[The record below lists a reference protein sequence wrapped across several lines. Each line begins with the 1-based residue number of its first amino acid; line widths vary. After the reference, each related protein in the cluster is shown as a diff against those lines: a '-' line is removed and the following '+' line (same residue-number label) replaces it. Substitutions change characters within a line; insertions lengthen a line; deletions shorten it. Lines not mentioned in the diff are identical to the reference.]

1 MKLNSKQ
8 EEIINLFLNEGICFV
23 SASAGTGKTTTITE
37 AYLKLLEN
45 KKQKVSNIVVITFTK
60 AAANE
65 MLIRIRRK
73 IREKINEG
81 KDAEYWKDIYKE
93 ILTNAK
99 ISTIHSF
106 ANSIVKEYSI
116 YLNMPPKITILE
128 ENNDFYEAVYNEILE
143 LLNDS
148 LYSEDIRKSYRIFTD
163 ESKDK
168 FINDIFNFIIKI
180 KPRLETIKAFE
191 DEANKI
197 LNIKLYDEA
206 YNSMLENINYLIKNK
221 PENNE
226 GVTIKNIM
234 DSINDSIDTIK
245 KIKDIQNIENDD
257 LYNNILKSLGIIKK
271 NRKLGK
277 TKHTDFKTAFDEL
290 KDILIPHF
298 EKYIKIQ
305 KNKNLYLTIINFIK
319 EAYNKFENT
328 KKQMGVYSHED
339 MISKSIEALENETIN
354 KEIRNNINTVILD
367 EAQDTSKLQ
376 FSFINLIVFG
386 DKEIRKE
393 TVIKDKRLLIV
404 GDRKQSIYRF
414 RNADLNVFTNAQN
427 IFKDY
432 VRYLQNN
439 YRSKE
444 MLINFFNDIFENII
458 FKDDNIK
465 YTKDDNLISGQN
477 DNTKNKLVSLL
488 AFNDN
493 NISDD
498 IKLNIDS
505 KTILEAY
512 AIARFIKTNLKND
525 YKNTA
530 ILLQTFK
537 RLNIY
542 LSVFAKEKIPYY
554 VDGGNG
560 FYERVEISNLIICLK
575 YLVLKD
581 YSLLQSLLMSEL
593 FDIKIAN
600 LYDFSIELKLN
611 EDESYNL
618 YDYFSLN
625 DCKEKTLEIAKK
637 KKYYDELKKAKEL
650 LNNIELKISTMSS
663 YDAIETIC
671 TETNYYNYLMLKEDA
686 EISYANI
693 EKLKKLAYDFEN
705 RAGVNIYDFVI
716 SLDMNAKDISYA
728 AIPKLSVDAIRIMT
742 IHKSKGLEF
751 NNVFLAGVGYYRNTS
766 NDIFD
771 FVENFPYIEIPI
783 HGKNTEEKLKFFS
796 KDDNYNSLADK
807 SEKKRLLYVALT
819 RAKERLIISGEDR
832 YKRLDEPKSY
842 RNYIDSY
849 HHFDIEDSINNTT
862 DDLIH
867 VDDNT
872 NEFMDCCS
880 YGVLKNIDYDLNELY
895 IDNLEKIDKKINS
908 ININTAIE
916 EKTQKI
922 KYLNPSDVF
931 EADYDK
937 NVISRLLNKNIS
949 ISLDDD
955 KNFDLENLETIK
967 AIDMGILMH
976 DLLEHFDFDEYKL
989 HKDNYIE
996 KIKNDAI
1003 KQNRHYDSKD
1013 LKNKLDRYFIN
1024 FINNKHIINIINSE
1038 ELIVSREHKFQKR
1051 KLFENIPLVTN
1062 AKIDIITRNTNE
1074 EYFILDYKTTKYSKE
1089 KEDKYKTQLE
1099 MYRDIVKKAFD
1110 INREVYIDLIFL
1122 G

>member
-1 MKLNSKQ
+1 MKLNKKQ
-8 EEIINLFLNEGICFV
+8 KEIIDLFLNEGICFV
-23 SASAGTGKTTTITE
+23 NASAGTGKTTTITE

-73 IREKINEG
+73 IREKINDG
-81 KDAEYWKDIYKE
+81 KDSEYWKEIYKE

-128 ENNDFYEAVYNEILE
+128 ENNDFYEVIYNEILE

-148 LYSEDIRKSYRIFTD
+148 LYSEDIRNSYRIFTD
-163 ESKDK
+163 ESKAK
-168 FINDIFNFIIKI
+168 FINDIFNFLLKI
-180 KPRLETIKAFE
+180 KPRLETIKTFE

-197 LNIKLYDEA
+197 LNTELYNDA
-206 YNSMLENINYLIKNK
+206 YNAMLENINYLINNK
-221 PENNE
+221 PQKNE
-226 GVTIKNIM
+226 GVTIKNIV
-234 DSINDSIDTIK
+234 DSINYSIDIIK
-245 KIKDIQNIENDD
+245 KLKDIENIENDD
-257 LYNNILKSLGIIKK
+257 LYYNVLYSLSTITK

-277 TKHTDFKTAFDEL
+277 TNHTDFKTAFDEL
-290 KDILIPHF
+290 KDILIPNF

-305 KNKNLYLTIINFIK
+305 KNKNLYISLIHFIK

-328 KKQMGVYSHED
+328 KRQMGVYSHED
-339 MISKSIEALENETIN
+339 MISKAIEALENETIS
-354 KEIRNNINTVILD
+354 KEIRNSINTVILD

-386 DKEIRKE
+386 NREITE
-393 TVIKDKRLLIV
+393 EHFIKDKKILIV

-414 RNADLNVFTNAQN
+414 RNADLNVFRNAQD

-432 VRYLQNN
+432 VRYLQDN

-444 MLINFFNDIFENII
+444 MLINFFNDIFENIV
-458 FKDDNIK
+458 FKDDSIT

-477 DNTKNKLVSLL
+477 DTTKNKLVSLL
-488 AFNDN
+488 AFND
-493 NISDD
+493 ISDD
-498 IKLNIDS
+498 IKLNTDS

-512 AIARFIKTNLKND
+512 AIAKFIKTNLKND

-530 ILLQTFK
+530 ILLQTFS

-542 LSVFAKEKIPYY
+542 LSIFAEEKIPYY

-560 FYERVEISNLIICLK
+560 FYDRVEISNLIICLK

-581 YSLLQSLLMSEL
+581 YSLLQSLLISEL

-611 EDESYNL
+611 ENENYNL
-618 YDYFSLN
+618 HDYFSLN

-637 KKYYDELKKAKEL
+637 KKYYDELQKTKEL

-671 TETNYYNYLMLKEDA
+671 VDTNYYNYLMLKEDA

-728 AIPKLSVDAIRIMT
+728 AVPKLSVDAIRIMT

-751 NNVFLAGVGYYRNTS
+751 NNVFLAGTGHYRVAQN
-766 NDIFD
+766 NIFD

-783 HGKNTEEKLKFFS
+783 HGKNNEEKLKFFS
-796 KDDNYNSLADK
+796 KDDKYNSSADE

-832 YKRLDEPKSY
+832 YKNFNKPKSY
-842 RNYIDSY
+842 RNYIELY
-849 HHFDIEDSINNTT
+849 HHFDIDDSINNTT

-867 VDDNT
+867 IDDNI

-880 YGVLKNIDYDLNELY
+880 YGILKNANYDLNELY
-895 IDNLEKIDKKINS
+895 INNLEKINKKIDS
-908 ININTAIE
+908 ININSAIE

-922 KYLNPSDVF
+922 KYVNPSEVF
-931 EADYDK
+931 EEDFDK
-937 NVISRLLNKNIS
+937 NVINRLLNKNIS
-949 ISLDDD
+949 VSLNDD
-955 KNFDLENLETIK
+955 KNFDLENIEIIK

-976 DLLEHFDFDEYKL
+976 ELLEHFDFDEYKIN
-989 HKDNYIE
+989 KENYIE
-996 KIKNDAI
+996 KIKNDAL
-1003 KQNRHYDSKD
+1003 KQNKHYDTKD
-1013 LKNKLDRYFIN
+1013 LRKKLDKYFTN
-1024 FINNKHIINIINSE
+1024 FINNKHIINIINSKE
-1038 ELIVSREHKFQKR
+1038 VIVSREHKFQER
-1051 KLFENIPLVTN
+1051 KLVENIPQVTN
-1062 AKIDIITRNTNE
+1062 AKIDLITKNTSE
-1074 EYFILDYKTTKYSKE
+1074 EYFVLDYKTTKYSEE
-1089 KEDKYKTQLE
+1089 KENKYKMQLE
-1099 MYRDIVKKAFD
+1099 MYRNIVKKTFN
-1110 INREVYIDLIFL
+1110 INTQIYIDLIFL

>member
-8 EEIINLFLNEGICFV
+8 KEIIDLFLNEGICFV

-81 KDAEYWKDIYKE
+81 KDSQYWKDIYKE
-93 ILTNAK
+93 ILTNAR

-128 ENNDFYEAVYNEILE
+128 ENNDFYEVIYNEILE

-148 LYSEDIRKSYRIFTD
+148 ELSEDIRKNYRIFTD
-163 ESKDK
+163 ESKNQ
-168 FINDIFNFIIKI
+168 FINDIFNFLIKI
-180 KPRLETIKAFE
+180 KPRLETIKTFTE
-191 DEANKI
+191 KANEI
-197 LNIKLYDEA
+197 LNIKLYNDV
-206 YNSMLENINYLIKNK
+206 YNSMFVTMSYLIDNK
-221 PENNE
+221 PQNKE
-226 GVTIKNIM
+226 GIIIKNIV
-234 DSINDSIDTIK
+234 DSINDSIDIIK
-245 KIKDIQNIENDD
+245 KIKDIENIENDD
-257 LYNNILKSLGIIKK
+257 LYYNVLDSLKNITK
-271 NRKLGK
+271 NRNLGQ
-277 TKHTDFKTAFDEL
+277 TKHTDFKNAFDKL
-290 KDILIPHF
+290 KKSLIPNF

-305 KNKNLYLTIINFIK
+305 KNKEIYKKLINFIK
-319 EAYNKFENT
+319 EAYNRLENT
-328 KKQMGVYSHED
+328 KRQMGVYSHED
-339 MISKSIEALENETIN
+339 MISKAIEALENEAIN
-354 KEIRNNINTVILD
+354 KEIRDNINTVILD

-386 DKEIRKE
+386 DREIEKE
-393 TVIKDKRLLIV
+393 TTIKDKKILIV

-414 RNADLNVFTNAQN
+414 RNADLNVFTNAQD

-432 VRYLQNN
+432 VRYLQDN

-444 MLINFFNDIFENII
+444 MLINFFNDIFENIV

-465 YTKDDNLISGQN
+465 YKKDDNLISGQN

-488 AFNDN
+488 VFNN
-493 NISDD
+493 NVDED
-498 IKLNIDS
+498 IKLNTDS

-512 AIARFIKTNLKND
+512 AIAKFIKTNLKND

-530 ILLQTFK
+530 MLLQTFS

-542 LSVFAKEKIPYY
+542 LSVFAEEKIPYY

-560 FYERVEISNLIICLK
+560 FYDRVEIFNLIICLK

-611 EDESYNL
+611 ENEDYNL

-625 DCKEKTLEIAKK
+625 DCKEKTIEIAKK
-637 KKYYDELKKAKEL
+637 KKYYNELKKAKEL
-650 LNNIELKISTMSS
+650 LNSIELKISTMSS
-663 YDAIETIC
+663 YDAIDTIC
-671 TETNYYNYLMLKEDA
+671 VDTNYYNYLMLKEDA

-728 AIPKLSVDAIRIMT
+728 TVPKLSVDAIRIMT

-751 NNVFLAGVGYYRNTS
+751 NNVFLAGTGHYRALQN
-766 NDIFD
+766 NMFD

-783 HGKNTEEKLKFFS
+783 HGEIEEKLKFFS
-796 KDDNYNSLADK
+796 KDDDYNSSADK

-819 RAKERLIISGEDR
+819 RAKERLIISGESR
-832 YKRLDEPKSY
+832 YKNFKEPNSY

-849 HHFDIEDSINNTT
+849 HNFNIDDSINNTT

-872 NEFMDCCS
+872 NEFMDYYS
-880 YGVLKNIDYDLNELY
+880 YGILKNANYDLNEIY
-895 IDNLEKIDKKINS
+895 INNLEEINKKIDS
-908 ININTAIE
+908 ININSIIK
-916 EKTQKI
+916 EKTKKI
-922 KYLNPSDVF
+922 KYVNPSEVF
-931 EADYDK
+931 EADFDK
-937 NVISRLLNKNIS
+937 SVISRLLNKNIS
-949 ISLDDD
+949 VSLDDD

-996 KIKNDAI
+996 KIKNNAL
-1003 KQNRHYDSKD
+1003 KQNKHYDEKD
-1013 LKNKLDRYFIN
+1013 LRKRLDKYFTN
-1024 FINNKHIINIINSE
+1024 FINNKHIANIINGK
-1038 ELIVSREHKFQKR
+1038 ELIVSREHKFQER
-1051 KLFENIPLVTN
+1051 KLIENRTEVIN
-1062 AKIDIITRNTNE
+1062 AKIDLITKNISE

-1089 KEDKYKTQLE
+1089 KEEKYTKQLE
-1099 MYRDIVKKAFD
+1099 MYKDIVKKAFN
-1110 INREVYIDLIFL
+1110 INKNIDIDLIFL

>member
-8 EEIINLFLNEGICFV
+8 KEIIDLFLNEGICFV

-73 IREKINEG
+73 IREKINEE
-81 KDAEYWKDIYKE
+81 KDSQYWKDIYKE
-93 ILTNAK
+93 ILTNA
-99 ISTIHSF
+99 SSF

-128 ENNDFYEAVYNEILE
+128 ENNDFYEVIYNEILE

-148 LYSEDIRKSYRIFTD
+148 EFSEDIRKNYRIFTD

-168 FINDIFNFIIKI
+168 FINDIFNFLIKI
-180 KPRLETIKAFE
+180 KPRLETIKTFTE
-191 DEANKI
+191 KANEI
-197 LNIKLYDEA
+197 LNIKLYNDI
-206 YNSMLENINYLIKNK
+206 YNSMFVTMSYLIDNK
-221 PENNE
+221 PQNKESII
-226 GVTIKNIM
+226 IKNIV
-234 DSINDSIDTIK
+234 DSINDSIDIIK
-245 KIKDIQNIENDD
+245 KIKDIENIENDD
-257 LYNNILKSLGIIKK
+257 LYYNVLYSLKNITK
-271 NRKLGK
+271 NRNLGQ
-277 TKHTDFKTAFDEL
+277 TKHTDFKNAFDKL
-290 KDILIPHF
+290 KKSLIPNF

-305 KNKNLYLTIINFIK
+305 KNKEIYKKLINFIK
-319 EAYNKFENT
+319 EAYNKLENT
-328 KKQMGVYSHED
+328 KRQMGVYSHED
-339 MISKSIEALENETIN
+339 MISKAIEALENEAIN
-354 KEIRNNINTVILD
+354 KEIRDNINTVILD

-386 DKEIRKE
+386 DREIEKE
-393 TVIKDKRLLIV
+393 TTIKDKKILIV

-414 RNADLNVFTNAQN
+414 RNADLNVFKNAQD

-432 VRYLQNN
+432 VRYLQDN

-444 MLINFFNDIFENII
+444 MLINFFNDIFENIV

-465 YTKDDNLISGQN
+465 YKKDDNLISGQN

-488 AFNDN
+488 VFNN
-493 NISDD
+493 NVDDD
-498 IKLNIDS
+498 IKLNTDS

-512 AIARFIKTNLKND
+512 AIAKFIKTNLKND

-530 ILLQTFK
+530 MLLQTFS

-542 LSVFAKEKIPYY
+542 LSVFAEEKIPYY

-611 EDESYNL
+611 KNEDYNL

-625 DCKEKTLEIAKK
+625 DCKEKTIEIAKK

-650 LNNIELKISTMSS
+650 LNSIELKISTMSS
-663 YDAIETIC
+663 YDAIEAIC
-671 TETNYYNYLMLKEDA
+671 VDTNYYNYLMLKEDA

-728 AIPKLSVDAIRIMT
+728 TVPKLSVDAIRIMT

-751 NNVFLAGVGYYRNTS
+751 NNVFLAGTGHYRALQN
-766 NDIFD
+766 NMFD

-783 HGKNTEEKLKFFS
+783 HGEIEEKLKFFS
-796 KDDNYNSLADK
+796 KDDDYNSSADK

-819 RAKERLIISGEDR
+819 RAKERLIISGESR
-832 YKRLDEPKSY
+832 YKNLKEPNSY

-849 HHFDIEDSINNTT
+849 HNFDIDDSINNIT

-872 NEFMDCCS
+872 NEFMDYYS
-880 YGVLKNIDYDLNELY
+880 YGILKNANYDLNEIY
-895 IDNLEKIDKKINS
+895 INNLEEINKKIDS
-908 ININTAIE
+908 ININNTIE
-916 EKTQKI
+916 EKTKKI
-922 KYLNPSDVF
+922 KYVNPSEVF
-931 EADYDK
+931 EADFDK
-937 NVISRLLNKNIS
+937 SVISRLLNKNIS
-949 ISLDDD
+949 VSLDDD

-976 DLLEHFDFDEYKL
+976 DLLEHFDFDKYKIN
-989 HKDNYIE
+989 KENYIE
-996 KIKNDAI
+996 KIKNDAL
-1003 KQNRHYDSKD
+1003 KQNKHYDAKD
-1013 LKNKLDRYFIN
+1013 LRKRLDKYFTN
-1024 FINNKHIINIINSE
+1024 FINNKHIANIINGK
-1038 ELIVSREHKFQKR
+1038 ELIVSREHKFQER
-1051 KLFENIPLVTN
+1051 KLVKNIPQVIN
-1062 AKIDIITRNTNE
+1062 AKIDLITKNISE

-1089 KEDKYKTQLE
+1089 KEEKYTKQLE
-1099 MYRDIVKKAFD
+1099 MYRDIVKEAFN
-1110 INREVYIDLIFL
+1110 INKNIDIDLIFL

>member
-1 MKLNSKQ
+1 MKLNDKQ
-8 EEIINLFLNEGICFV
+8 REIIDLFLNDGICFV

-37 AYLKLLEN
+37 AYLQLLEN
-45 KKQKVSNIVVITFTK
+45 KNQKVSNIVVITFTK

-81 KDAEYWKDIYKE
+81 KDTQYWKEIYKE

-128 ENNDFYEAVYNEILE
+128 ENNDFYEVIHNEILE

-148 LYSEDIRKSYRIFTD
+148 EFSEDIRNSYRIFTD

-168 FINDIFNFIIKI
+168 FINDIFNFLLKI
-180 KPRLETIKAFE
+180 KPRLETIEAFE
-191 DEANKI
+191 EEANKI
-197 LNIKLYDEA
+197 LDIKLYNDS
-206 YNSMLENINYLIKNK
+206 YNAMFEKINYLIDNK
-221 PENNE
+221 PEKNE
-226 GVTIKNIM
+226 GVTIKNII
-234 DSINDSIDTIK
+234 DSINDSIDIIK
-245 KIKDIQNIENDD
+245 KLKDIKNIENDD
-257 LYNNILKSLGIIKK
+257 LYYNILNSLNNIKNKRNLGQ
-271 NRKLGK
+271 
-277 TKHTDFKTAFDEL
+277 TKHTDFKTAFTNL
-290 KDILIPHF
+290 KGGLIQNF

-305 KNKNLYLTIINFIK
+305 KNKEIYKKLINFIK
-319 EAYNKFENT
+319 EAYNKFENI
-328 KKQMGVYSHED
+328 KRQMGVYSHED
-339 MISKSIEALENETIN
+339 MISKAIEALGNEAIS
-354 KEIRNNINTVILD
+354 KEIRNNINAVILD

-386 DKEIRKE
+386 NREIKEK
-393 TVIKDKRLLIV
+393 TSIKDKKILIV

-414 RNADLNVFTNAQN
+414 RNADFNVFTNAQD

-432 VRYLQNN
+432 VRYLQDN

-444 MLINFFNDIFENII
+444 MLINFFNDIFENKI
-458 FKDDNIK
+458 FENDRIK
-465 YTKDDNLISGQN
+465 YTKDDNLISKQN
-477 DNTKNKLVSLL
+477 DNAKNKLVSLL
-488 AFNDN
+488 VFNN
-493 NISDD
+493 NVDDD
-498 IKLNIDS
+498 IKLNSDS

-512 AIARFIKTNLKND
+512 AITKFIKTNLKND

-530 ILLQTFK
+530 ILLQTFS

-542 LSVFAKEKIPYY
+542 LSVFAEEKIPYY

-560 FYERVEISNLIICLK
+560 FYERIEISNLIICLK

-611 EDESYNL
+611 KNYNL

-625 DCKEKTLEIAKK
+625 DCKENTIEIAKR
-637 KKYYDELKKAKEL
+637 KKYYDELKKTKEL

-663 YDAIETIC
+663 YDAIEAIC
-671 TETNYYNYLMLKEDA
+671 VDTNYYNYLMLKEDA

-728 AIPKLSVDAIRIMT
+728 TIPKLSVDAIRIIT

-751 NNVFLAGVGYYRNTS
+751 NNVFLAGAGHYRAAQN
-766 NDIFD
+766 NMFD
-771 FVENFPYIEIPI
+771 FVENYPYIEIPI
-783 HGKNTEEKLKFFS
+783 HGKNNEEKLKFFFE
-796 KDDNYNSLADK
+796 DDKYNSSADK

-819 RAKERLIISGEDR
+819 RAKERLIISGESR
-832 YKRLDEPKSY
+832 YKKLDDPKSY

-849 HHFDIEDSINNTT
+849 HNFDIENSINNTA
-862 DDLIH
+862 DDLVYI
-867 VDDNT
+867 DDNT
-872 NEFMDCCS
+872 NEFMDYYS
-880 YGVLKNIDYDLNELY
+880 YGILKNANYDLNELY
-895 IDNLEKIDKKINS
+895 TNNLEKINKKIES
-908 ININTAIE
+908 VKINRIVE
-916 EKTQKI
+916 EKEKQI
-922 KYLNPSDVF
+922 EHISPSEIN
-931 EADYDK
+931 EAEFDK
-937 NVISRLLNKNIS
+937 NVISRLLSKHIS
-949 ISLDDD
+949 IPLDDN

-976 DLLEHFDFDEYKL
+976 DLLEHFDFDEYKIN
-989 HKDNYIE
+989 KENYIE

-1003 KQNRHYDSKD
+1003 KQNKHYDEKD
-1013 LKNKLDRYFIN
+1013 LKNKLDKYFIN
-1024 FINNKHIINIINSE
+1024 FINNKHITNIINKE
-1038 ELIVSREHKFQKR
+1038 ELIVSREHKFQNR
-1051 KLFENIPLVTN
+1051 KLVENRTQIIN
-1062 AKIDIITRNTNE
+1062 AKIDLITKNTNE

-1089 KEDKYKTQLE
+1089 KEEKYIAQLE
-1099 MYRDIVKKAFD
+1099 MYRDIVKKTFN
-1110 INREVYIDLIFL
+1110 IKSEIYIDLIFL

>member
-1 MKLNSKQ
+1 MKLNDKQ
-8 EEIINLFLNEGICFV
+8 QEIIDLFLNKGICFV

-45 KKQKVSNIVVITFTK
+45 KKQKGSNIVVITFTK

-81 KDAEYWKDIYKE
+81 KDIEYWKDIYKE

-128 ENNDFYEAVYNEILE
+128 ENNDFYEVIYNEFLE

-148 LYSEDIRKSYRIFTD
+148 EFSEEIRKNYRIFTD

-168 FINDIFNFIIKI
+168 FINDIFNFLIKI
-180 KPRLETIKAFE
+180 KPRLETIEAFE
-191 DEANKI
+191 EEANNI
-197 LNIKLYDEA
+197 LEIELYNNA
-206 YNSMLENINYLIKNK
+206 YNTMFENINYLIDNK
-221 PENNE
+221 PEKNE
-226 GVTIKNIM
+226 GVTIKNIL
-234 DSINDSIDTIK
+234 DSINDSIDIIK
-245 KIKDIQNIENDD
+245 KSKEIKNIENDD
-257 LYNNILKSLGIIKK
+257 LYDNILKSLSIVKN

-290 KDILIPHF
+290 KDILIPNF

-305 KNKNLYLTIINFIK
+305 KNKNIYISLINFIK
-319 EAYNKFENT
+319 EAYNRLENI
-328 KKQMGVYSHED
+328 KRQMGVYSHED
-339 MISKSIEALENETIN
+339 MISKAIEALENETIS
-354 KEIRNNINTVILD
+354 KEIRDNINTVILD

-386 DKEIRKE
+386 NREIKKE
-393 TVIKDKRLLIV
+393 TTIKDKKILIV

-414 RNADLNVFTNAQN
+414 RNADLNVFTNAQD

-432 VRYLQNN
+432 VRYLQDN
-439 YRSKE
+439 YRSKG
-444 MLINFFNDIFENII
+444 MLINFFNDIFENTI

-465 YTKDDNLISGQN
+465 YKKDDNLISGQN
-477 DNTKNKLVSLL
+477 DNAKNKLVSLL
-488 AFNDN
+488 VFNN
-493 NISDD
+493 NIDDD
-498 IKLNIDS
+498 IKLNSDS

-512 AIARFIKTNLKND
+512 AIAKFIKTNLKND

-530 ILLQTFK
+530 MLLQTFS

-542 LSVFAKEKIPYY
+542 LSVFAEEKIPYY

-560 FYERVEISNLIICLK
+560 FYERVEISNLIICLR

-581 YSLLQSLLMSEL
+581 YSLLQNLLMSEL

-611 EDESYNL
+611 EDENYNL

-625 DCKEKTLEIAKK
+625 DCKEKTIEIAKK

-728 AIPKLSVDAIRIMT
+728 TIPKLSVDAIRIMT

-751 NNVFLAGVGYYRNTS
+751 NNVFLAGAGHYRTLQN
-766 NDIFD
+766 NMFD
-771 FVENFPYIEIPI
+771 FVENYPYIEIPI
-783 HGKNTEEKLKFFS
+783 HGEIEEKLKFFS
-796 KDDNYNSLADK
+796 KDNNYNSLADK

-819 RAKERLIISGEDR
+819 RAKERLIVSGESR
-832 YKRLDEPKSY
+832 YKNLEDPKSY

-849 HHFDIEDSINNTT
+849 HNFNIEDCVNNTT
-862 DDLIH
+862 DDLVHI
-867 VDDNT
+867 DDNT
-872 NEFMDCCS
+872 NEFMDYYS
-880 YGVLKNIDYDLNELY
+880 YGILKNANYDLNELY
-895 IDNLEKIDKKINS
+895 INNLEKINKKIDS
-908 ININTAIE
+908 ININNIIE
-916 EKTQKI
+916 EKIQKI
-922 KYLNPSDVF
+922 KYVNPSESSD
-931 EADYDK
+931 ADFDK
-937 NVISRLLNKNIS
+937 SVISRLLNKNIS
-949 ISLDDD
+949 ISLDDN
-955 KNFDLENLETIK
+955 KSFDIENHETIE

-976 DLLEHFDFDEYKL
+976 DLLEHFDFNKYKTN
-989 HKDNYIE
+989 KENYIE
-996 KIKNDAI
+996 KIKNDTI
-1003 KQNRHYDSKD
+1003 KQNKHYDEKD
-1013 LKNKLDRYFIN
+1013 LKNKLDKYFTN
-1024 FINNKHIINIINSE
+1024 FINNKHITNIINEE
-1038 ELIVSREHKFQKR
+1038 ELIVSREHKFQER
-1051 KLFENIPLVTN
+1051 KLIKNRTEVIN
-1062 AKIDIITRNTNE
+1062 AKIDLITKNTNE
-1074 EYFILDYKTTKYSKE
+1074 EYFVLDYKATKYSKE
-1089 KEDKYKTQLE
+1089 KEEKYTKQLE
-1099 MYRDIVKKAFD
+1099 MYRNIVKKAFN
-1110 INREVYIDLIFL
+1110 INSEVYIDLIFL

>member
-8 EEIINLFLNEGICFV
+8 QEIIDLFLNEGICFV
-23 SASAGTGKTTTITE
+23 SSSAGTGKTTTITE

-45 KKQKVSNIVVITFTK
+45 KKQKVSNIVLITFTK

-81 KDAEYWKDIYKE
+81 KDTDYWKDIYKE
-93 ILTNAK
+93 ILINAK

-128 ENNDFYEAVYNEILE
+128 ENNDFYEVIHNKILE
-143 LLNDS
+143 LLNDNEF
-148 LYSEDIRKSYRIFTD
+148 SEEIRKNYRIFTD

-168 FINDIFNFIIKI
+168 FINDIFNFLIKI
-180 KPRLETIKAFE
+180 KPRLENIKTFE
-191 DEANKI
+191 EEANKI
-197 LNIKLYDEA
+197 LEIELYDNA
-206 YNSMLENINYLIKNK
+206 YNEMFKTINYLIENK
-221 PENNE
+221 PEKTE
-226 GVTIKNIM
+226 GVTIKNIL
-234 DSINDSIDTIK
+234 DSINESMD
-245 KIKDIQNIENDD
+245 
-257 LYNNILKSLGIIKK
+257 IIKK
-271 NRKLGK
+271 SKDIKNIEKLYYDILNSLDNIKNKRKLGK
-277 TKHTDFKTAFDEL
+277 TKYTDFKTAFDEL
-290 KDILIPHF
+290 KDILIPNF

-305 KNKNLYLTIINFIK
+305 KNKNTYLTLINFIK

-328 KKQMGVYSHED
+328 KREMGVYSHED
-339 MISKSIEALENETIN
+339 MISKAIEALENNTIN
-354 KEIRNNINTVILD
+354 KEIRDNINTVILD

-386 DKEIRKE
+386 NREITKE
-393 TVIKDKRLLIV
+393 TTIKDKKILIV

-414 RNADLNVFTNAQN
+414 RNADLNVFTNAQD
-427 IFKDY
+427 IFKNY
-432 VRYLQNN
+432 VRYLQDN

-444 MLINFFNDIFENII
+444 MLINFFNDIFENTI
-458 FKDDNIK
+458 FKDDTIK
-465 YTKDDNLISGQN
+465 YKKDDNLISGQN
-477 DNTKNKLVSLL
+477 DNAKNKLVSLL
-488 AFNDN
+488 VFNN
-493 NISDD
+493 NIDDD
-498 IKLNIDS
+498 IKLNSDS

-512 AIARFIKTNLKND
+512 AIAKFIKTNLKND

-530 ILLQTFK
+530 MLLQTFS

-542 LSVFAKEKIPYY
+542 LSVFAEEKIPYY

-560 FYERVEISNLIICLK
+560 FYDRVEISNLIICLK

-600 LYDFSIELKLN
+600 LYDFSIDLKLN
-611 EDESYNL
+611 GNYNL

-625 DCKEKTLEIAKK
+625 DCKEKTLEIAKE

-728 AIPKLSVDAIRIMT
+728 TIQKLSVDAIRIMT

-751 NNVFLAGVGYYRNTS
+751 NNVFLAGAGHYRTAQN
-766 NDIFD
+766 NMFD

-783 HGKNTEEKLKFFS
+783 HGEIEEKLKFFS

-807 SEKKRLLYVALT
+807 SEKKRILYVALT

-832 YKRLDEPKSY
+832 YKRFDDPKSY
-842 RNYIDSY
+842 RNYIESY
-849 HHFDIEDSINNTT
+849 HHFDIEDSVNNTT
-862 DDLIH
+862 DDLIYI
-867 VDDNT
+867 DDNT
-872 NEFMDCCS
+872 NEFMDYYS
-880 YGVLKNIDYDLNELY
+880 YGISKNTNYDLNELY
-895 IDNLEKIDKKINS
+895 INNLEKINKKIDS
-908 ININTAIE
+908 ININDTIS
-916 EKTQKI
+916 EKTKKI
-922 KYLNPSDVF
+922 EYVNPSEVF
-931 EADYDK
+931 EMYFDK
-937 NVISRLLNKNIS
+937 NIISRLLNKNIS

-976 DLLEHFDFDEYKL
+976 NLLEHFNFDEYKL
-989 HKDNYIE
+989 HKESYIE
-996 KIKNDAI
+996 KIKNDTI
-1003 KQNRHYDSKD
+1003 KQNKHYDEKD
-1013 LKNKLDRYFIN
+1013 LRKKLDKYFTN
-1024 FINNKHIINIINSE
+1024 FINNKHIANIINGE
-1038 ELIVSREHKFQKR
+1038 ELIVSREHKFQER
-1051 KLFENIPLVTN
+1051 KLIENRTQIIN
-1062 AKIDIITRNTNE
+1062 AKIDIITKNISE

-1099 MYRDIVKKAFD
+1099 MYRDIVKKTFN
-1110 INREVYIDLIFL
+1110 INSEIYIDLIFL

>member
-8 EEIINLFLNEGICFV
+8 QEIIDLFLNEGICFV

-81 KDAEYWKDIYKE
+81 KDTDYWKDIYKE

-128 ENNDFYEAVYNEILE
+128 ENNDFYEVIHNKILE
-143 LLNDS
+143 LLNDNEF
-148 LYSEDIRKSYRIFTD
+148 SEEIRKNYRIFTD

-168 FINDIFNFIIKI
+168 FINDIFNFLIKI
-180 KPRLETIKAFE
+180 KPRLENIKTFE
-191 DEANKI
+191 EEANKI
-197 LNIKLYDEA
+197 LEIELYDNA
-206 YNSMLENINYLIKNK
+206 YNEMFKTINYLIDNK
-221 PENNE
+221 PEKTE
-226 GVTIKNIM
+226 GITIKNIL
-234 DSINDSIDTIK
+234 DSINESID
-245 KIKDIQNIENDD
+245 
-257 LYNNILKSLGIIKK
+257 IIKK
-271 NRKLGK
+271 SKDIKNIEKLYYDILNSLDNIKNKRKLGK
-277 TKHTDFKTAFDEL
+277 TKYTDFKTAFDEL
-290 KDILIPHF
+290 KDILIPNF

-305 KNKNLYLTIINFIK
+305 KNKNIYLTLINFIK

-328 KKQMGVYSHED
+328 KREMGVYSHED
-339 MISKSIEALENETIN
+339 MISKAIEALENNTIN
-354 KEIRNNINTVILD
+354 KEIRDNINTVILD

-386 DKEIRKE
+386 NREITKE
-393 TVIKDKRLLIV
+393 TTIKDKKILIV

-414 RNADLNVFTNAQN
+414 RNADLNVFRNAQN
-427 IFKDY
+427 IFEDY
-432 VRYLQNN
+432 VRYLQDN

-444 MLINFFNDIFENII
+444 MLINFFNDIFENTI
-458 FKDDNIK
+458 FKDDTIK
-465 YTKDDNLISGQN
+465 YKKDDNLISGQN

-488 AFNDN
+488 VFNN
-493 NISDD
+493 NIDDD
-498 IKLNIDS
+498 IKLNSDS

-512 AIARFIKTNLKND
+512 AIAKFIKTNLKND

-530 ILLQTFK
+530 ILLQTFS

-542 LSVFAKEKIPYY
+542 LSVFAEEKIPYY

-560 FYERVEISNLIICLK
+560 FYDRVEISNLIICLK

-593 FDIKIAN
+593 FDVKIAN
-600 LYDFSIELKLN
+600 LYDFSIDLKLN
-611 EDESYNL
+611 GNYNL

-625 DCKEKTLEIAKK
+625 DCKEKTLEIAKE

-728 AIPKLSVDAIRIMT
+728 TIQKLSVDAIRIMT

-751 NNVFLAGVGYYRNTS
+751 NNVFLAGAGHYRTAQN
-766 NDIFD
+766 NMFD

-783 HGKNTEEKLKFFS
+783 HGEIEEKLKFFS

-832 YKRLDEPKSY
+832 YKRFDDPKSY
-842 RNYIDSY
+842 RNYIESY
-849 HHFDIEDSINNTT
+849 HHFNIEESMNNTT
-862 DDLIH
+862 DDLIYI
-867 VDDNT
+867 DDNT
-872 NEFMDCCS
+872 NEFMDYYS
-880 YGVLKNIDYDLNELY
+880 YGISKNTNYDLNELY
-895 IDNLEKIDKKINS
+895 INNLEKINKKIDS
-908 ININTAIE
+908 ININDTIS
-916 EKTQKI
+916 EKTKKI
-922 KYLNPSDVF
+922 EYVNPSNVF
-931 EADYDK
+931 YTDFDK
-937 NVISRLLNKNIS
+937 KIISRLLNKNIS
-949 ISLDDD
+949 ISLDDN
-955 KNFDLENLETIK
+955 KNFDFENFETIK

-976 DLLEHFDFDEYKL
+976 NLLEHFNFDEYKL
-989 HKDNYIE
+989 HKESYIE
-996 KIKNDAI
+996 KIKNDTI
-1003 KQNRHYDSKD
+1003 KQNKHYDEKD
-1013 LKNKLDRYFIN
+1013 LRKKLDKYFSN
-1024 FINNKHIINIINSE
+1024 FINNKHIANIINGE
-1038 ELIVSREHKFQKR
+1038 ELIVSREHKFQER
-1051 KLFENIPLVTN
+1051 KLIENRTQIIN
-1062 AKIDIITRNTNE
+1062 AKIDIITKNISE

-1099 MYRDIVKKAFD
+1099 MYRDIVKKTFN
-1110 INREVYIDLIFL
+1110 INSEIYIDLIFL

>member
-1 MKLNSKQ
+1 MKLNDKQ
-8 EEIINLFLNEGICFV
+8 KEIIDLFLNKGICFV

-37 AYLKLLEN
+37 AYLQLLEN

-73 IREKINEG
+73 IREKINEN
-81 KDAEYWKDIYKE
+81 KDAEYWKNIYKE

-116 YLNMPPKITILE
+116 YLNIPPKITILE
-128 ENNDFYEAVYNEILE
+128 ENNDFYEVIYNEILQ

-148 LYSEDIRKSYRIFTD
+148 KYSEDIRNTYRIFTD
-163 ESKDK
+163 ESKAK
-168 FINDIFNFIIKI
+168 FIKDIFNFLIKI
-180 KPRLETIKAFE
+180 KPRLENIKTFE
-191 DEANKI
+191 EEANKI
-197 LNIKLYDEA
+197 LEIELYDNA
-206 YNSMLENINYLIKNK
+206 YNKMFKTINYLIDNK
-221 PENNE
+221 PEKNE
-226 GVTIKNIM
+226 GVIIKNII
-234 DSINDSIDTIK
+234 DSINDSIDIIK
-245 KIKDIQNIENDD
+245 KLKDIKNIENDD
-257 LYNNILKSLGIIKK
+257 LYDNILKSLSIVKN

-277 TKHTDFKTAFDEL
+277 TNHIDFKTAFDEL
-290 KDILIPHF
+290 KDSLIPNF

-305 KNKNLYLTIINFIK
+305 RNKDIYKKLINFIK
-319 EAYNKFENT
+319 EAYNKLENT
-328 KKQMGVYSHED
+328 KRQMGVYSHED
-339 MISKSIEALENETIN
+339 MISKAIEALENESIN

-386 DKEIRKE
+386 NREITKE
-393 TVIKDKRLLIV
+393 TAIKDKKILIV

-414 RNADLNVFTNAQN
+414 RNADLNVFTNAQD
-427 IFKDY
+427 IFRDY
-432 VRYLQNN
+432 VRYLQDN
-439 YRSKE
+439 YRSKK
-444 MLINFFNDIFENII
+444 MLINFFNDIFANII
-458 FKDDNIK
+458 FKDDSIK
-465 YTKDDNLISGQN
+465 YTKDDNLISKQN
-477 DNTKNKLVSLL
+477 DDTRNKLVSLL

-498 IKLNIDS
+498 VKLNTDS

-512 AIARFIKTNLKND
+512 AIAKFIKTNLKND

-530 ILLQTFK
+530 ILLQTFS

-542 LSVFAKEKIPYY
+542 LSVFAEEKIPYY

-581 YSLLQSLLMSEL
+581 YSLLQNLLMSEL
-593 FDIKIAN
+593 FDIKIID
-600 LYDFSIELKLN
+600 LYDFSIDLKLN
-611 EDESYNL
+611 DNYNL

-625 DCKEKTLEIAKK
+625 DCKEKTLEIAKN

-671 TETNYYNYLMLKEDA
+671 VDTNYYNYLMLKEDA

-728 AIPKLSVDAIRIMT
+728 TIPKLSVDAIRIMT

-751 NNVFLAGVGYYRNTS
+751 NNVFLAGAGYYRNVP
-766 NDIFD
+766 NEIFD
-771 FVENFPYIEIPI
+771 FVEKFPYIEVPI
-783 HGKNTEEKLKFFS
+783 HGELEEKLKFFS
-796 KDDNYNSLADK
+796 KDDDYNSLADK

-832 YKRLDEPKSY
+832 YKKFDKPKSY
-842 RNYIDSY
+842 RNYVESY
-849 HHFDIEDSINNTT
+849 HHFDIENQIDTT

-867 VDDNT
+867 IDDNT
-872 NEFMDCCS
+872 NEFMDYYS
-880 YGVLKNIDYDLNELY
+880 YGISKNTNYDLNELY
-895 IDNLEKIDKKINS
+895 IKNLEKINKKIDS
-908 ININTAIE
+908 ININNAIE
-916 EKTQKI
+916 EKIEKI
-922 KYLNPSDVF
+922 KYVNPSEVF
-931 EADYDK
+931 ETEFDK

-955 KNFDLENLETIK
+955 KNFDLENFETIK
-967 AIDMGILMH
+967 AIDMGTLMH
-976 DLLEHFDFDEYKL
+976 DLLEHFDFDEYKIS
-989 HKDNYIE
+989 KDNYIE
-996 KIKNDAI
+996 KIKDYAI
-1003 KQNRHYDSKD
+1003 KQNKHYDEKD
-1013 LKNKLDRYFIN
+1013 LKNKLDKYFIN
-1024 FINNKHIINIINSE
+1024 FLNNKHIINIINE
-1038 ELIVSREHKFQKR
+1038 KELIVSREHKFQNR
-1051 KLFENIPLVTN
+1051 KLVENIPQITN
-1062 AKIDIITRNTNE
+1062 AKIDIITKNTND
-1074 EYFILDYKTTKYSKE
+1074 EYFVLDYKTTKYSKE
-1089 KEDKYKTQLE
+1089 KEEKYIAQLE
-1099 MYRDIVKKAFD
+1099 MYRDILKKTFN

>member
-8 EEIINLFLNEGICFV
+8 KEIIDLFLNEGICFV

-81 KDAEYWKDIYKE
+81 KDSQYWKDIYKE
-93 ILTNAK
+93 ILTNAR

-128 ENNDFYEAVYNEILE
+128 ENNDFYEVIYNEILE

-148 LYSEDIRKSYRIFTD
+148 EFSEDIRKNYRIFTD
-163 ESKDK
+163 ESKNQ
-168 FINDIFNFIIKI
+168 FINDIFNFLIKI
-180 KPRLETIKAFE
+180 KPRLETIKTFTE
-191 DEANKI
+191 KANEI
-197 LNIKLYDEA
+197 LNIKLYNDV
-206 YNSMLENINYLIKNK
+206 YNSMFVTMSYLIDNK
-221 PENNE
+221 PQNKE
-226 GVTIKNIM
+226 GIIIKNIV
-234 DSINDSIDTIK
+234 DSINDSIDIIK
-245 KIKDIQNIENDD
+245 KIKDIENIENDD
-257 LYNNILKSLGIIKK
+257 LYYNVLDSLKNITK
-271 NRKLGK
+271 NRNLGQ
-277 TKHTDFKTAFDEL
+277 TKHTDFKNAFDKL
-290 KDILIPHF
+290 KRSLIPNF

-305 KNKNLYLTIINFIK
+305 KNKEIYKKLINFIK
-319 EAYNKFENT
+319 EAYNRLENT
-328 KKQMGVYSHED
+328 KRQMGVYSHED
-339 MISKSIEALENETIN
+339 MISKAIEALENEAIN
-354 KEIRNNINTVILD
+354 KEIRDNINTVILD

-386 DKEIRKE
+386 DREIEKE
-393 TVIKDKRLLIV
+393 TTIKDKKILIV

-414 RNADLNVFTNAQN
+414 RNADLNVFKNAQD

-432 VRYLQNN
+432 VRYLQDN

-444 MLINFFNDIFENII
+444 MLINFFNDIFENIV

-465 YTKDDNLISGQN
+465 YKKDDNLISGQN

-488 AFNDN
+488 VFNN
-493 NISDD
+493 NVDDD
-498 IKLNIDS
+498 IKLNTDS

-512 AIARFIKTNLKND
+512 AIAKFIKTNLKND

-530 ILLQTFK
+530 MLLQTFS

-542 LSVFAKEKIPYY
+542 LSVFAEEKIPYY

-560 FYERVEISNLIICLK
+560 FYDRVEIFNLIICLK

-611 EDESYNL
+611 ENEDYNL

-625 DCKEKTLEIAKK
+625 DCKEKTIEIAKK
-637 KKYYDELKKAKEL
+637 KKYYNELKKAKEL
-650 LNNIELKISTMSS
+650 LNSIELKISTMSS
-663 YDAIETIC
+663 YEAIETIC
-671 TETNYYNYLMLKEDA
+671 VDTNYYNYLMLKEDA

-728 AIPKLSVDAIRIMT
+728 TVPKLSVDAIRIMT

-751 NNVFLAGVGYYRNTS
+751 NNVFLAGTGHYRALQN
-766 NDIFD
+766 NMFD

-783 HGKNTEEKLKFFS
+783 HGEIEEKLKFFS
-796 KDDNYNSLADK
+796 KDDDYNSSADK

-819 RAKERLIISGEDR
+819 RAKERLIISGESR
-832 YKRLDEPKSY
+832 YKNFKEPKTY

-849 HHFDIEDSINNTT
+849 HNFNIDDSINNTT

-872 NEFMDCCS
+872 NEFMDYYS
-880 YGVLKNIDYDLNELY
+880 YGILKNANYDLNEIY
-895 IDNLEKIDKKINS
+895 INNLEEINKKIDS
-908 ININTAIE
+908 ININSIIK
-916 EKTQKI
+916 EKTKKI
-922 KYLNPSDVF
+922 KYVNPSEVF
-931 EADYDK
+931 EADFDK
-937 NVISRLLNKNIS
+937 SVISRLLNKNIS
-949 ISLDDD
+949 VSLDDD

-976 DLLEHFDFDEYKL
+976 DLLEHFDFDEYKIN
-989 HKDNYIE
+989 KENYIE
-996 KIKNDAI
+996 KIKNDAL
-1003 KQNRHYDSKD
+1003 KQNKHYDEKD
-1013 LKNKLDRYFIN
+1013 LRKRLDKYFTN
-1024 FINNKHIINIINSE
+1024 FINNKHIANIINGK
-1038 ELIVSREHKFQKR
+1038 ELIVSREHKFQER
-1051 KLFENIPLVTN
+1051 KLIENRTEVIN
-1062 AKIDIITRNTNE
+1062 AKIDLITKNISE

-1089 KEDKYKTQLE
+1089 KEEKYTKQLE
-1099 MYRDIVKKAFD
+1099 MYKDIVKKAFN
-1110 INREVYIDLIFL
+1110 INKNIDIDLIFL